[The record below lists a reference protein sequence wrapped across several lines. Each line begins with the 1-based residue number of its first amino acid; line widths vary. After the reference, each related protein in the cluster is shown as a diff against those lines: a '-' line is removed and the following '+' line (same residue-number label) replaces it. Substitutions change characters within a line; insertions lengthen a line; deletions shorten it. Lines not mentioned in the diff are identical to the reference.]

1 MCVLFVCYVCY
12 QYAMCVLGV
21 CCVCFVCVCV
31 QYVCYVFAM
40 FVCYVNVEIQKWK
53 LESGSHVK
61 NESAGNQTK
70 KEKRSNTKHR
80 YQKVLVRVTLAIIP
94 HILSG
99 VLVF

>member
-1 MCVLFVCYVCY
+1 MCVVCVLCVLSVCYVR
-12 QYAMCVLGV
+12 ARHML
-21 CCVCFVCVCV
+21 CVCALCVCV

-61 NESAGNQTK
+61 NPNAGNQTK

-80 YQKVLVRVTLAIIP
+80 YQKVLVRVTLAII
-94 HILSG
+94 
-99 VLVF
+99 